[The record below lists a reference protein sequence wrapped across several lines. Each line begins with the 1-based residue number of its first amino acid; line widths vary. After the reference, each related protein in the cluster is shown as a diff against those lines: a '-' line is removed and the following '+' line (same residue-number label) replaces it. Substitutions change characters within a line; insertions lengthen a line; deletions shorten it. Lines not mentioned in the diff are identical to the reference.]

1 MIDKY
6 GLPTKIIPI
15 DAEKND
21 TRERYID
28 YKESKKPS
36 YQHQTPKSIS
46 KNDNINELCKAF
58 PAIAFYVFIPASALF
73 STIFPK
79 YKIFIACVVFFL
91 LNFISLSIL
100 QKLKKKAE
108 AELMMSKFKKGCH
121 VKTIGG
127 IMGKV
132 VAINDTDGTF
142 ILETGSNKQK
152 CLIKFDKQAIY
163 QVSEGK
169 KVAVKNEDEDMFKED
184 DEVEETPF
192 EEVVETAEVVE
203 ESAPVEE

>member
-1 MIDKY
+1 MIFN
-6 GLPTKIIPI
+6 LLA
-15 DAEKND
+15 DAANPWSS
-21 TRERYID
+21 YIM
-28 YKESKKPS
+28 
-36 YQHQTPKSIS
+36 
-46 KNDNINELCKAF
+46 
-58 PAIAFYVFIPASALF
+58 
-73 STIFPK
+73 
-79 YKIFIACVVFFL
+79 IFILVGLLVLFFVMSSRS
-91 LNFISLSIL
+91 N
-100 QKLKKKAE
+100 KKKKAE

-169 KVAVKNEDEDMFKED
+169 KVAVKNEDEDMFKDD

>member
-1 MIDKY
+1 MFYNLLASNQTSSIIMIAILV
-6 GLPTKIIPI
+6 GL
-15 DAEKND
+15 
-21 TRERYID
+21 
-28 YKESKKPS
+28 
-36 YQHQTPKSIS
+36 
-46 KNDNINELCKAF
+46 L
-58 PAIAFYVFIPASALF
+58 VLF
-73 STIFPK
+73 FVMSSRS
-79 YKIFIACVVFFL
+79 
-91 LNFISLSIL
+91 N
-100 QKLKKKAE
+100 KKKRAE
-108 AELMMSKFKKGCH
+108 TELMMSKFKKGCH

-132 VAINDTDGTF
+132 VAINDNDGTF

>member
-1 MIDKY
+1 MIFNLLASQNASSLIMIAVLV
-6 GLPTKIIPI
+6 GL
-15 DAEKND
+15 
-21 TRERYID
+21 
-28 YKESKKPS
+28 
-36 YQHQTPKSIS
+36 
-46 KNDNINELCKAF
+46 L
-58 PAIAFYVFIPASALF
+58 VLF
-73 STIFPK
+73 FVMSSRS
-79 YKIFIACVVFFL
+79 
-91 LNFISLSIL
+91 N
-100 QKLKKKAE
+100 KKKRAE
-108 AELMMSKFKKGCH
+108 TELMMSKFKKGCH

-184 DEVEETPF
+184 DEVETVVDEAIET
-192 EEVVETAEVVE
+192 VETAEETAPIE
-203 ESAPVEE
+203 E

>member
-1 MIDKY
+1 MIFN
-6 GLPTKIIPI
+6 LLA
-15 DAEKND
+15 DAANPWSS
-21 TRERYID
+21 YIM
-28 YKESKKPS
+28 
-36 YQHQTPKSIS
+36 
-46 KNDNINELCKAF
+46 
-58 PAIAFYVFIPASALF
+58 
-73 STIFPK
+73 
-79 YKIFIACVVFFL
+79 IFILVGLLVLFFVMSSRS
-91 LNFISLSIL
+91 N
-100 QKLKKKAE
+100 KKKKAE
-108 AELMMSKFKKGCH
+108 AELMMSKFTKGCH

-127 IMGKV
+127 ILGTV

-169 KVAVKNEDEDMFKED
+169 KVAVKNEDEDMFKDD